1 MSALERLF
9 PFTPRTTVL
18 SILLGVI
25 ASFFAFGFFYPYWRV
40 ADMDMML
47 TYNAWLL
54 NEGLPQEHFDH
65 PGYLTIALLSLW
77 FKGLHGIGVL
87 EAYKLAALPPAAEL
101 LAYEHAWTTAVRA
114 ARLASLAL
122 SLLFVVGFYA
132 LLRRLIDDGR
142 VAAVGAFALA
152 FSGGLAM
159 HARIVRTELLSA
171 ALVTLALLIILFA
184 ASRPHLRMRLL
195 LLALASLLA
204 TLAVENKVQA
214 LLLLCA
220 LPIIVLPFGSRDQDP
235 KSFWRSDKRRVMAC
249 LGITAAAA
257 LLAFLAAPVFAVAL
271 SPDALGTAELH
282 PLAGP
287 AVMYQIA
294 IALWIAVGVLVFA
307 IVWRVSPMETLAVG
321 AAIIGGCALGLLV
334 LRLYDFPRDIIVTL
348 NPFHAMFEYASA
360 SHPDLHGAR
369 ALVSE
374 NMLRHLFDGFL
385 ATLARLT
392 FVLQPSPRPTIFIA
406 WVAIAGT
413 ILAWRKGERRL
424 ALQALTLL
432 AAAFAVDTIS
442 MLRGLKIE
450 YFIYTDP
457 LVIIALAL
465 LLVRVPELTRWRW
478 SYAIGLALI
487 SAHIVISQAEPVKHA
502 FKRSGPE
509 GACEIPSYYFKRLEP
524 FPFCKQA

>member
-1 MSALERLF
+1 MLI
-9 PFTPRTTVL
+9 V
-18 SILLGVI
+18 LLGSI

-47 TYNAWLL
+47 SYNAWLL
-54 NEGLPQEHFDH
+54 NQGLPQEHFDH

-77 FKGLHGIGVL
+77 FKVLHAIGAL
-87 EAYKLAALPPAAEL
+87 DAYKLAALPQAAEL
-101 LAYEHAWTTAVRA
+101 AAYEHAWTAAVRA
-114 ARLASLAL
+114 ARLASLVL

-132 LLRRLIDDGR
+132 LLRRLFDDRR

-171 ALVTLALLIILFA
+171 ALVIIALLIILIA
-184 ASRPHLRMRLL
+184 ASRPHLRMRPLL
-195 LLALASLLA
+195 LGLASLFA

-214 LLLLCA
+214 LLLICA

-235 KSFWRSDKRRVMAC
+235 QSFWRSDKRRVMAC
-249 LGITAAAA
+249 LGITAAAT
-257 LLAFLAAPVFAVAL
+257 LLALLAAPVFAVAL
-271 SPDALGTAELH
+271 APHALATAELH

-294 IALWIAVGVLVFA
+294 IALWIAIGVLVFA
-307 IVWRVSPMETLAVG
+307 IVWRVSPWETLAVG
-321 AAIIGGCALGLLV
+321 AAIVGGCALGLLA
-334 LRLYDFPRDIIVTL
+334 LRIYDFPRDIIVAL

-360 SHPDLHGAR
+360 SHTDLR
-369 ALVSE
+369 DSRSLVSE
-374 NMLRHLFDGFL
+374 SMLRHLFDGLL

-406 WVAIAGT
+406 WVAFAGT
-413 ILAWRKGERRL
+413 IVAWRKGELRL

-432 AAAFAVDTIS
+432 AGAFAVDTIS

-465 LLVRVPELTRWRW
+465 LLVRLPELARWRW
-478 SYAIGLALI
+478 SYPAGVTLI
-487 SAHIVISQAEPVKHA
+487 VAHIVISQAEPVKHA
-502 FKRSGPE
+502 FKQSGPE

-524 FPFCKQA
+524 FPFCKGRTAAMTDKDLVRR